1 MFRPSATANLRTP
14 SPSVTRRAS
23 FLPPHL
29 HRRRSPGQF
38 GHLPDNCSPPDGLT
52 KPTPPR
58 TPRDPT
64 HQTLSHHAATY
75 TRTLV
80 GPLLQLRELTKL
92 PACLPACNMQ
102 ASCVLSVEW
111 NPTPPPPPCVQARVL
126 HRKPACVPASSGRL
140 IGAVLFCNYQRISL
154 VVRRYRVCVS
164 ATPRRG
170 TMIPICVTTRSFLLE
185 PARRA
190 KAWLG
195 SPAPISLLPHIRLPG
210 HCRAE
215 PRPSRRATHVINVR
229 LYSNCGNPPKA
240 PLWRPSPLACA
251 WPPTI
256 PRPLPYP
263 NRSPR
268 TNPPATAPRDDVSQE
283 TTTSPARRGQRDY
296 FPDAALALPYLTAL
310 PVPLATGSERRHGPA
325 LSPSSARRAEE
336 RREPH
341 LVYT

>member
-1 MFRPSATANLRTP
+1 
-14 SPSVTRRAS
+14 
-23 FLPPHL
+23 
-29 HRRRSPGQF
+29 
-38 GHLPDNCSPPDGLT
+38 
-52 KPTPPR
+52 
-58 TPRDPT
+58 
-64 HQTLSHHAATY
+64 
-75 TRTLV
+75 
-80 GPLLQLRELTKL
+80 
-92 PACLPACNMQ
+92 
-102 ASCVLSVEW
+102 
-111 NPTPPPPPCVQARVL
+111 
-126 HRKPACVPASSGRL
+126 
-140 IGAVLFCNYQRISL
+140 
-154 VVRRYRVCVS
+154 
-164 ATPRRG
+164 
-170 TMIPICVTTRSFLLE
+170 MIPICVTTRSSSSQRAGPRLGLAHALPSLYSRTSSSQATAVPSHAR
-185 PARRA
+185 PAISLSSGQ
-190 KAWLG
+190 LG
-195 SPAPISLLPHIRLPG
+195 SLHSS
-210 HCRAE
+210 
-215 PRPSRRATHVINVR
+215 SRCATHVINVR

-240 PLWRPSPLACA
+240 PLWRPSPPACA